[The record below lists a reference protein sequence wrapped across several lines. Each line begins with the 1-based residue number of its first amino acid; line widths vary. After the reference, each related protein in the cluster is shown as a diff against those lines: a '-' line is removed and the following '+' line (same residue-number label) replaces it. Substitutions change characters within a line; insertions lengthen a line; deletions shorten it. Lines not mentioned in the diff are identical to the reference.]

1 MNPDGSADSDVTHKK
16 AQDALA
22 SSEARMH
29 AILEAAV
36 DGIISIDERGAI
48 QTINLAAERL
58 FGHAQD
64 EVVGQN
70 VRILMPS
77 PYREE
82 HDRYLSR
89 FMSTGERRI
98 IGIGREVVGRRK
110 DGTTFPMDL
119 SVAEARVGN
128 QRIFVGM
135 IRDITER
142 KRAEQA
148 LRESEERFRGTFEN
162 VAVGIAHEDLTGRF
176 LRVNE
181 TFCAT
186 LGYPPT
192 ELLGKTL
199 REVTHPDDLAAD
211 LAKFAILAR
220 GESTSYTMEK
230 RFIRKNGTSVWA
242 HMTVSLQFD
251 AARKPTSCIKII
263 QDISERKRLEAEL
276 RQAKEAAERANRAK
290 DEFLANVSHEIR
302 TPMGAILGMTEL
314 VLDTPLSE
322 DQRRCLKTVKS
333 GADNLL
339 SILNDLLDFSKI
351 EAGKLE
357 LDPADFSLRAVLGET
372 LRMLATRAHTKELE
386 LVSHVHAGR
395 A

>member
-1 MNPDGSADSDVTHKK
+1 MNPDGPTDNDVTHKK

-48 QTINLAAERL
+48 QTINPAAERL
-58 FGHAQD
+58 FGRAQD

-70 VRILMPS
+70 VKILMPS

-82 HDRYLSR
+82 HDGYLSR

-110 DGTTFPMDL
+110 DGMTFPMDL
-119 SVAEARVGN
+119 SVAEARVGD
-128 QRIFVGM
+128 QRIFVGI

-162 VAVGIAHEDLTGRF
+162 VAVGIAHEDLDGRF

-186 LGYPPT
+186 LGYPPD
-192 ELLGKTL
+192 G
-199 REVTHPDDLAAD
+199 
-211 LAKFAILAR
+211 
-220 GESTSYTMEK
+220 
-230 RFIRKNGTSVWA
+230 
-242 HMTVSLQFD
+242 
-251 AARKPTSCIKII
+251 
-263 QDISERKRLEAEL
+263 
-276 RQAKEAAERANRAK
+276 
-290 DEFLANVSHEIR
+290 
-302 TPMGAILGMTEL
+302 
-314 VLDTPLSE
+314 
-322 DQRRCLKTVKS
+322 
-333 GADNLL
+333 
-339 SILNDLLDFSKI
+339 
-351 EAGKLE
+351 
-357 LDPADFSLRAVLGET
+357 
-372 LRMLATRAHTKELE
+372 ATREDTDGGDAP
-386 LVSHVHAGR
+386 R
-395 A
+395 